1 MAAARTLNHFNLDV
15 IKGVVVW
22 SVGRGGQGPGPAG
35 RVLTERCGGECLI
48 SRRGHSY
55 AAGIAPGLGPETWGQ
70 GGYCYCRPSPKS
82 GKYRDAFL
90 LYRNYDTGLAFGKTR
105 TTKAP
110 EK

>member
-22 SVGRGGQGPGPAG
+22 SVGRGGQGPGPAR

-70 GGYCYCRPSPKS
+70 GGYCYWRPSPKS
-82 GKYRDAFL
+82 GKYRDITL
-90 LYRNYDTGLAFGKTR
+90 LYGNCDTVLDIGKMQTIK
-105 TTKAP
+105 TP